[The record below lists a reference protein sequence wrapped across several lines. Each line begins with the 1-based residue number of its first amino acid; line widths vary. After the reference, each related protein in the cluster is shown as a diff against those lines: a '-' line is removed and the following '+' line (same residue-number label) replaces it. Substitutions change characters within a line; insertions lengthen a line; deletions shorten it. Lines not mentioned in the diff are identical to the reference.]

1 MEYDLADIIFLIG
14 RAMLGGLF
22 VFAGIRHF
30 TVLGPGTA
38 AVAARGV
45 PFPRAVFMGGSIFEA
60 ICGALLVLGI
70 WPVEMSLALFVFTLV
85 ASIMLL
91 DFWNK
96 QDFERVVLFNNFASN
111 IGVLGGLL
119 ISAATAM

>member
-1 MEYDLADIIFLIG
+1 MDLDLSEILFLIG
-14 RAMLGGLF
+14 RTMLGGLF

-30 TVLGPGTA
+30 TILDKGTA

-45 PFPRAVFMGGSIFEA
+45 PYPRLVFAGGSVFEA
-60 ICGALLVLGI
+60 ICGALLLLGL
-70 WPVEMSLALFVFTLV
+70 WPVETSLALFVFTLL
-85 ASIMLL
+85 ASFMLL
-91 DFWNK
+91 DFWNR
-96 QDFERVVLFNNFASN
+96 QGIERVVLFNNFVSN

>member
-1 MEYDLADIIFLIG
+1 
-14 RAMLGGLF
+14 
-22 VFAGIRHF
+22 
-30 TVLGPGTA
+30 
-38 AVAARGV
+38 
-45 PFPRAVFMGGSIFEA
+45 VFMGGSIFEA
-60 ICGALLVLGI
+60 ICGLLLMFGF
-70 WPVEMSLALFVFTLV
+70 WPVETSLALFVFTLA

-96 QDFERVVLFNNFASN
+96 NGFERVVLFNNFSSN

>member
-1 MEYDLADIIFLIG
+1 MEYDLSDLLFIAG
-14 RAMLGGLF
+14 RIMLGGLF

-30 TVLGPGTA
+30 TVLEPGTA

-45 PFPRAVFMGGSIFEA
+45 PYPRAVFMGGSIFEA
-60 ICGALLVLGI
+60 ICGLLLMFGVY
-70 WPVEMSLALFVFTLV
+70 PVETSLALFVFTLT

-96 QDFERVVLFNNFASN
+96 NGFERVVLFNNFSSN

>member
-1 MEYDLADIIFLIG
+1 MDLDISEMLFLLG
-14 RAMLGGLF
+14 RTMLGGLF

-45 PFPRAVFMGGSIFEA
+45 PFPRAVFMGGSVFEA
-60 ICGALLVLGI
+60 ICGALLVFGI
-70 WPVEMSLALFVFTLV
+70 WPFEMSLALFVFTLL
-85 ASIMLL
+85 ASFMLL

-96 QDFERVVLFNNFASN
+96 QGFERVVLFNNFASN

>member
-1 MEYDLADIIFLIG
+1 MDLDLSEILFLIG
-14 RAMLGGLF
+14 RALLGGLF

-30 TVLGPGTA
+30 TILDKGTA

-45 PFPRAVFMGGSIFEA
+45 PFPRLVFAGGSVFEA
-60 ICGALLVLGI
+60 ICGALLVLDI
-70 WPVEMSLALFVFTLV
+70 WAAEMSLALFVFTLL
-85 ASIMLL
+85 ASFMLL

>member
-1 MEYDLADIIFLIG
+1 MEYDLADIIFLLG
-14 RAMLGGLF
+14 RTMLGGLY

-30 TVLGPGTA
+30 TVLEPGTA

-45 PFPRAVFMGGSIFEA
+45 PYPRLVFAGGSVFEA
-60 ICGALLVLGI
+60 ICGALLLLGI
-70 WPVEMSLALFVFTLV
+70 WPVEMSLALFVFTLA

-96 QDFERVVLFNNFASN
+96 QAFERVVLFNNFASN

>member
-14 RAMLGGLF
+14 RTMLGGLY

-45 PFPRAVFMGGSIFEA
+45 PYPRLVFAGGSVFEA
-60 ICGALLVLGI
+60 VCGALLLLGI
-70 WPVEMSLALFVFTLV
+70 WPAEMSLALFVFTLA
-85 ASIMLL
+85 ASFMLL

-96 QDFERVVLFNNFASN
+96 QGFERVVLFNNFASN

-119 ISAATAM
+119 ISDATAM

>member
-1 MEYDLADIIFLIG
+1 MDLDLADIIFLIG
-14 RAMLGGLF
+14 RAMLGGLY

-30 TVLGPGTA
+30 TILDKGTA
-38 AVAARGV
+38 AVAGRGV

-60 ICGALLVLGI
+60 ICGALLMLGI
-70 WPVEMSLALFVFTLV
+70 WPVEMSLALFVFTLA

-96 QDFERVVLFNNFASN
+96 KEFERVVLFNNFASN

>member
-1 MEYDLADIIFLIG
+1 MEYDLPDLIFIAG
-14 RAMLGGLF
+14 RIMLGGLF

-30 TVLGPGTA
+30 TVLEPGTA

-45 PFPRAVFMGGSIFEA
+45 PYPRAVFMGGSIFEA
-60 ICGALLVLGI
+60 ICGLLLMFGVY
-70 WPVEMSLALFVFTLV
+70 PVETSLALFVFTLT

-96 QDFERVVLFNNFASN
+96 NGLERVVLFNNFSSN